1 MDTGR
6 ATTSTIKMAR
16 VFVPY
21 KSENP
26 ASIEVKGHKVLIV
39 ASKVED
45 LIEHEY
51 FLSSEEI
58 REMYF
63 RETDEETLQRLAK
76 LVDGGVVLAP
86 PGVGLSAM
94 ISSLEHEL
102 PWIH

>member
-1 MDTGR
+1 
-6 ATTSTIKMAR
+6 MAR
-16 VFVPY
+16 VYVPF

-45 LIEHEY
+45 LIEHEC
-51 FLSSEEI
+51 LLGGEEI

-63 RETDEETLQRLAK
+63 KESDQEALQRLAL

-94 ISSLEHEL
+94 IHSLEHEL

>member
-1 MDTGR
+1 
-6 ATTSTIKMAR
+6 MAR
-16 VFVPY
+16 VYVPF
-21 KSENP
+21 KLENP

-51 FLSSEEI
+51 LLGGDEI
-58 REMYF
+58 REMHF
-63 RETDEETLQRLAK
+63 RESDQEALQHLAQ
-76 LVDGGVVLAP
+76 VIDGGVVLAP